1 MSDESVADIKFSK
14 RFSANLITNI
24 ISLIIS
30 TLVGLLL
37 VPYFIDTLG
46 EAAYGLIPLATSITS
61 YITLLIDALNTAVS
75 RNLMLDLRKSDLIHA
90 QKTYNTALLVI
101 FGAVLLLLPV
111 ALILTY
117 FAPSLF
123 NIGDIAASDVQIL
136 FGLIFLSALVNM
148 ISANFMVTLFSY
160 NRFDLRNIVTIIR
173 TVIQVGSI
181 VLLFSLASPSLPYI
195 GISYLF
201 AAIISIIFAVYF
213 SRKTCKELIIGIQFF
228 SKDIF
233 RELLSMMFWTLV
245 KYGGCILRS
254 NVGLIIANIICGV
267 IIGAQYSIVLTFQML
282 LFSIVGTMTVLF
294 IPNLY
299 NYCAKEDWKGLDTF
313 LSLSV
318 RTTSLLTVIFV
329 TLLVVYAP
337 ELLTFWVGAK
347 YASLSPL
354 IILLLIPIIMR
365 SATDITNNIMLAKGK
380 FKENSYI
387 YCATGILTLLAAIPS
402 AYYFGEYGIAL
413 SSGIIMI
420 LCEGGLIFVYT
431 SRLLGQKTVQ
441 NLKLLLPSLGLL
453 CITLILGYLVKF
465 IFPGTT
471 IQTLLCGGSILAL
484 LSLIICVRVFLT
496 KEDRNSIRTCMPR
509 FLEKH
514 IPKWMF

>member
-1 MSDESVADIKFSK
+1 MSEESAADIKFSK
-14 RFSANLITNI
+14 RFSANLVTNI
-24 ISLIIS
+24 ISLIVS

-37 VPYFIDTLG
+37 IPFFIDTLG
-46 EAAYGLIPLATSITS
+46 EAAYGLVPLATSITS
-61 YITLLIDALNTAVS
+61 YVTLLIDALNTAVS
-75 RNLMLDLRKSDLIHA
+75 RNLMLDLRKSDILHA

-101 FGAVLLLLPV
+101 VGAVLLLLPV

-117 FAPSLF
+117 FSPSLF
-123 NIGDIAASDVQIL
+123 NIGDIAALDVQIL
-136 FGLIFLSALVNM
+136 FALVFVSALINM

-173 TVIQVGSI
+173 TSIQVGAI
-181 VLLFSLASPSLPYI
+181 ILLFSLANPALPYI
-195 GISYLF
+195 GISYLL
-201 AAIISIIFAVYF
+201 AAIISLLFAVYF
-213 SRKTCKELIIGIQFF
+213 SRKTCKELILDVHFF

-233 RELLSMMFWTLV
+233 KELLSMMFWTLV

-267 IIGAQYSIVLTFQML
+267 IIGAQYSIVLTLQTL
-282 LFSIVGTMTVLF
+282 LLSIVGTMTVLF

-313 LSLSV
+313 ISLAV
-318 RTTSLLTVIFV
+318 RTTSLITVIFV
-329 TLLVVYAP
+329 TLLIVYAP
-337 ELLTFWVGAK
+337 ELLTFWVGNK
-347 YASLSPL
+347 YAPL
-354 IILLLIPIIMR
+354 APLVILLLIPIIMR

-387 YCATGILTLLAAIPS
+387 YCAAGILTLIAAVPS

-431 SRLLGQKTVQ
+431 SRLLGQKTVH
-441 NLKLLLPSLGLL
+441 NLKMLLPSAGLL
-453 CITLILGYLVKF
+453 CLTLALGYLVKY

-471 IQTLLCGGSILAL
+471 IQTLLCGGGILAI
-484 LSLIICVRVFLT
+484 LSLIICVRIFLT
-496 KEDRNSIRTCMPR
+496 KEDRNSIRTCIPKY
-509 FLEKH
+509 FEKH
-514 IPKWMF
+514 IPTWIF